1 MRSWMSPAGRSG
13 WSQTSARAVRKWPV
27 SRSIVAVS
35 NSSVAKVASPDRVP
49 SASSVRKTETSTFD
63 TFELTGTG
71 RMVRPGISHG
81 SEDPPSTLKPTCT
94 SGLRLRS
101 RSGVRS
107 STRRSKGRSW
117 WA

>member
-1 MRSWMSPAGRSG
+1 MSPAGRSG

-35 NSSVAKVASPDRVP
+35 NSSVAKVASPERVP
-49 SASSVRKTETSTFD
+49 SDSSVRKTETSN
-63 TFELTGTG
+63 FEVRPEVCSSSTVVPGRLQSCTG
-71 RMVRPGISHG
+71 RFCRANI
-81 SEDPPSTLKPTCT
+81 DWI